1 MMYCTDIPVNF
12 NKDASKTPDDADHH
26 LLGIN
31 YVNHVH
37 IHAAMPQMCIISY
50 MM

>member
-12 NKDASKTPDDADHH
+12 NEDASKIPDDADHH
-26 LLGIN
+26 LLGIT
-31 YVNHVH
+31 YVNHVQLCH
-37 IHAAMPQMCIISY
+37 KCVISY